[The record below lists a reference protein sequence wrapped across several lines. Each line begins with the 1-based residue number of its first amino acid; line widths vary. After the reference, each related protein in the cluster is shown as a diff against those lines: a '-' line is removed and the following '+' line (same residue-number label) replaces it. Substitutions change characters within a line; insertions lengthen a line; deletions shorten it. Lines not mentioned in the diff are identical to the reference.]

1 MYHTERPKYHR
12 LGSLFG
18 GRVEKM
24 MEIQNRHGMGC
35 VKCAYLHSFGFLA
48 EYYQPLNRP
57 KRCRNW
63 QHRLNGPFSCD
74 SACRIMAREMPIPG
88 LKQVNKLSNTV

>member
-1 MYHTERPKYHR
+1 MYIAIQGKNVFKRKIMYHTERPKYHR

-18 GRVEKM
+18 GRVKKM

-35 VKCAYLHSFGFLA
+35 VKCADLHFFGFLA

-57 KRCRNW
+57 KRCRN
-63 QHRLNGPFSCD
+63 
-74 SACRIMAREMPIPG
+74 
-88 LKQVNKLSNTV
+88 